1 MAAISH
7 AFTLPRAA
15 RILGRDEDLLRDLS
29 DQLDPEDGVLWIH
42 DINDRATLAFTPR
55 GIEALQE
62 IINDQ
67 VKKTG

>member
-7 AFTLPRAA
+7 VFTLPRAA
-15 RILGRDEDLLRDLS
+15 QILGRDEDLLWDLS
-29 DQLDPEDGVLWIH
+29 DQLEPEDGVLWIH
-42 DINDRATLAFTPR
+42 DINDQAILAFTPR

-67 VKKTG
+67 VENTG